1 MKSAMRVDHKK
12 REGQETGHGT
22 GVGMAS
28 VLMIVIVLA
37 LTSFGILALVSARA
51 DSAMS
56 NRTEEFTTAY
66 YAAEGRMAEQLARID
81 AGLADGTVQFS
92 QDGRIELVEEVREGQ
107 ELRAVLRQTG
117 TETETAGTAAAGAAD
132 PETEQGLSGQGLR
145 DEIIKY
151 GFVNTGEWNPE
162 EEIKVWD
169 GGK

>member
-12 REGQETGHGT
+12 REDQETGHGT

-56 NRTEEFTTAY
+56 RRTEEFTVAY
-66 YAAEGRMAEQLARID
+66 YAAEGRMAGQLADID

-92 QDGRIELVEEVREGQ
+92 QNGRIELVEEVREGQ
-107 ELRAVLRQTG
+107 ELRAVLRPTDAG
-117 TETETAGTAAAGAAD
+117 TETAGTAATGDAD
-132 PETEQGLSGQGLR
+132 SESEKGLSEQGLR
-145 DEIIKY
+145 YEIIKY
-151 GFVNTGEWNPE
+151 GLVNTGEWNPE